1 MVATAR
7 FVALAD
13 CHWTV
18 CGMWMGLLEVCF
30 GLRWVMELDCDWNVL
45 FALYWS
51 CCILPD
57 AGLDALCFVAD
68 LGSNGQI
75 VSEVIQV

>member
-1 MVATAR
+1 
-7 FVALAD
+7 
-13 CHWTV
+13 
-18 CGMWMGLLEVCF
+18 MGLLEVCF
-30 GLRWVMELDCDWNVL
+30 GLRWVTELDCDWNVL

-75 VSEVIQV
+75 VSQVIQV

>member
-1 MVATAR
+1 
-7 FVALAD
+7 
-13 CHWTV
+13 
-18 CGMWMGLLEVCF
+18 
-30 GLRWVMELDCDWNVL
+30 MEIDCDWSVL
-45 FALYWS
+45 FALYWYC

-75 VSEVIQV
+75 VSQVIQV